1 MDELIEALK
10 KAHAN
15 NFAFYMMAQGY
26 HWNVEGIL
34 FSQFHSFFGDIYE
47 DVQGA
52 IDPMAEEI
60 RALGSYAPFNM
71 EQLDALRSIRGG
83 AESSNPVDM
92 TSALLSANEIM
103 IASLT
108 EAFKLA
114 NDLNKQGLA
123 DFLAGRIDAHE
134 KHGWMLRSTLK

>member
-1 MDELIEALK
+1 MNDLIESLK
-10 KAHAN
+10 KTHAN

-34 FSQFHSFFGDIYE
+34 FSQFHDFFGDLYE

-52 IDPMAEEI
+52 VDPLAEEI
-60 RALGSYAPFNM
+60 RALGEYAPFTM
-71 EQLDALRSIRGG
+71 EQLDALRTIRGG

-92 TSALLSANEIM
+92 LNALLSANGIM

-108 EAFKLA
+108 DTFKLA
-114 NDLNKQGLA
+114 SDLNKQGLA
-123 DFLAGRIDAHE
+123 DFIAGRLDAHE
-134 KHGWMLRSTLK
+134 KHGWMLRSHLK

>member
-1 MDELIEALK
+1 MNDLIESLK
-10 KAHAN
+10 KTHAN

-34 FSQFHSFFGDIYE
+34 FSQFHDFFGDLYE

-52 IDPMAEEI
+52 VDPLAEEI
-60 RALGSYAPFNM
+60 RALGDYAPFTM
-71 EQLDALRSIRGG
+71 EQLDALRTIRGG

-92 TSALLSANEIM
+92 LNALLSANGIM

-108 EAFKLA
+108 DTFKLA

-123 DFLAGRIDAHE
+123 DFIAGRLDAHE
-134 KHGWMLRSTLK
+134 KHGWMLRSHLK

>member
-1 MDELIEALK
+1 MDELIQSLK

-15 NFAFYMMAQGY
+15 NFAFYMKAQGY
-26 HWNVEGIL
+26 HWNVEGLL
-34 FSQFHSFFGDIYE
+34 FSQFHNFFGSLYE

-60 RALGSYAPFNM
+60 RALGSYAPFTM
-71 EQLDALRSIRGG
+71 EQLDALRSIRGSVD
-83 AESSNPVDM
+83 SSNPIEM
-92 TSALLSANEIM
+92 TSDLLTANNIM
-103 IASLT
+103 IANLT
-108 EAFKLA
+108 ETFKLA

-123 DFLAGRIDAHE
+123 DFIAGRIDAHE